1 MDPDAGRNPN
11 TRGTHPHPGGNP
23 DAGSANAR
31 SDSHAGSANANTGS
45 DSHARGANA
54 NARGDSDAGGT
65 DAATGI
71 DREGGH
77 RNQEGAKGQGTDS
90 KRLHGCGLKLRWLGR
105 KRWVNHATA
114 PHRAAGGHLRV
125 AKSAM
130 SWRRWGR
137 MPSPADQPSSWDS

>member
-11 TRGTHPHPGGNP
+11 TRGTHPHPGDDP
-23 DAGSANAR
+23 DAG
-31 SDSHAGSANANTGS
+31 
-45 DSHARGANA
+45 GANA

-65 DAATGI
+65 DASTGI

-77 RNQEGAKGQGTDS
+77 RNQESAKDQGTDS
-90 KRLHGCGLKLRWLGR
+90 KRLHGCVLKLRWLGR

-114 PHRAAGGHLRV
+114 PHRAAGGHLRG

-130 SWRRWGR
+130 SWRRWG
-137 MPSPADQPSSWDS
+137 ADALTR